1 MIFKKNVNLNYE
13 NHFLNADNAEFLN
26 TKNELNIWGN
36 VFGEGTK
43 GKIVADKLNFD
54 LTKQTLDIS
63 MFANE
68 QINVNLYNQ

>member
-1 MIFKKNVNLNYE
+1 MNYE
-13 NHFLNADNAEFLN
+13 KHFLNADNAEFLN